1 MKIISL
7 QMKNNFLGWDFD
19 EVNFSSS
26 LTLLVGVSGAGKT
39 QVIRSIKDL
48 RSICQ
53 GVSIN
58 GLDWKITFAGQTDIY
73 LWEGS
78 FSTVDADDLYH
89 FEADIS
95 EQKPKIINERFYK
108 NSDILIERSDSLI
121 VFNGKETP
129 KLASNQ
135 SALFLLK
142 EEELLQDAIDSLK
155 SVIYRDYTI
164 ALPTSE
170 LSGIQLDVLMSK
182 FNTLDK
188 IKNNH
193 LVLNTKTRLFLSQQ
207 SHLPVFE
214 LIKNRLCEIF
224 PQVEDFKI
232 ETFKGDYTKKSS
244 LFFWIK
250 EKDVSRWIG
259 EGSIASG
266 MLRSI
271 VHLGDI
277 FLSNEDSVIL
287 IDEFENSLGIN
298 CIDVLTD
305 DIMHENKNLQ
315 FIATSHHPYII
326 NNIPYEY
333 WKIVTRKGGHININD
348 ASDYKLGKSKQEA
361 FMQLT
366 KVLENQF

>member
-1 MKIISL
+1 M
-7 QMKNNFLGWDFD
+7 
-19 EVNFSSS
+19 
-26 LTLLVGVSGAGKT
+26 
-39 QVIRSIKDL
+39 
-48 RSICQ
+48 
-53 GVSIN
+53 
-58 GLDWKITFAGQTDIY
+58 
-73 LWEGS
+73 
-78 FSTVDADDLYH
+78 
-89 FEADIS
+89 
-95 EQKPKIINERFYK
+95 
-108 NSDILIERSDSLI
+108 
-121 VFNGKETP
+121 VFNEKETP

-155 SVIYRDYTI
+155 SIIYRDYTI
-164 ALPTSE
+164 PLPTTE
-170 LSGIQLDVLMSK
+170 ISGIQLDVLMSK

-207 SHLPVFE
+207 AHLPVFE
-214 LIKNRLCEIF
+214 TIKNRLCEIF

-244 LFFWIK
+244 LFFWLK

-277 FLSNEDSVIL
+277 FLSNENSVVL

-305 DIMHENKNLQ
+305 DIIHENKDLQ

-333 WKIVTRKGGHININD
+333 WKIVTRKGGHISIND

-361 FMQLT
+361 FVQLT
-366 KVLENQF
+366 KILEKQF